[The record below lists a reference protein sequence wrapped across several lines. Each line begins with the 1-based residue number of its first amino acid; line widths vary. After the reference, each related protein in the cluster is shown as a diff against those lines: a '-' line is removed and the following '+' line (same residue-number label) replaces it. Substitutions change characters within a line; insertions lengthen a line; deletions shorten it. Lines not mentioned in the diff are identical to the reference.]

1 MRKTYSTLSEATN
14 DLKARGYEEDFNF
27 KPDCVECN
35 SLQLKLN
42 PEDFIVDEFY
52 RFEGMSSTD
61 DNSIVFAISSNK
73 GVKGVLVDDY

>member
-42 PEDFIVDEFY
+42 PEDLRLMSFTVLKECLVLMTIV
-52 RFEGMSSTD
+52 SSLPSLLTK
-61 DNSIVFAISSNK
+61 V
-73 GVKGVLVDDY
+73 